1 MNAPD
6 DATFAEEVAQAGE
19 ALEPIRA
26 NLLFAREVAY
36 PHLRPSETLTALAD
50 LAEKAARALT
60 PHGSPAT
67 RALGLAEHLFGT
79 LGYSGSRQEYSDPRN
94 SYLHEVLTRKQGLPI
109 SLSMLYVHVAEQLQ
123 LPVRGVGMPGHFI
136 AEVVAEDGSVFIDP
150 FNGGQKLGQAD
161 FVRLISESTGYAGT
175 FNPRW
180 LKPTPP
186 TEIVARMLN
195 NLRGVYIGLE
205 DWPLAA
211 RVLERLRE
219 LQPGQPSHIRDL
231 GLVSYRAGSPR
242 RAAELLN
249 HYLNLAPE
257 AKDADA
263 VRQNRDMLWDELA
276 RLN

>member
-1 MNAPD
+1 MNALD
-6 DATFAEEVAQAGE
+6 GTTFAVEVAEAGE
-19 ALEPIRA
+19 ALDPIRA
-26 NLLFAREVAY
+26 NLLLAREIAY
-36 PHLRPSETLTALAD
+36 PALRPSTTLAALAD
-50 LAEKAARALT
+50 LAESAARTL
-60 PHGSPAT
+60 PPDGSPAH
-67 RALGLAEHLFGT
+67 RALALAEYLFDT
-79 LGYSGSRQEYSDPRN
+79 LGYHGNRQEYADPRN
-94 SYLHEVLTRKQGLPI
+94 SYINEVLTRKLGLPI
-109 SLSMLYVHVAEQLQ
+109 SLSILLVHVAEQLR

-136 AEVVAEDGSVFIDP
+136 VEVSDEDGSIFLDP
-150 FNGGQKLGQAD
+150 FNGGRKLAQAD

-195 NLRGVYIGLE
+195 NLRGVYISLE
-205 DWPLAA
+205 DWPLAT

-219 LQPGQPSHIRDL
+219 LQPGQPSHVRDL
-231 GLVSYRAGSPR
+231 GLVTYRAGSPR
-242 RAAELLN
+242 RAAELLS
-249 HYLNLAPE
+249 HYLNLAPD

>member
-1 MNAPD
+1 MNALD
-6 DATFAEEVAQAGE
+6 ETSFAEEVAQAGE
-19 ALEPIRA
+19 ALAPMRA

-50 LAEKAARALT
+50 LAESAARALT

-79 LGYSGSRQEYSDPRN
+79 LGYSGNRQEYSDPRN

-109 SLSMLYVHVAEQLQ
+109 SLSMLYVHVAEQLH

-136 AEVVAEDGSVFIDP
+136 VEVVAEDGSVFIDP

-180 LKPTPP
+180 LKPTPS

-195 NLRGVYIGLE
+195 NLRGVYIGVE

-219 LQPGQPSHIRDL
+219 LQPAQPSHIRDL

-242 RAAELLN
+242 RAAELLT